1 MTKLSRY
8 QKLNQRRWE
17 QKQRQKMNGEATISG
32 CNPRHPP
39 GVAAI
44 LATQAIDDIDAVQ
57 QPAQLDPVE
66 TNDVGVPQNDL
77 SCMDG
82 FVAEP
87 RTKGKN
93 IHQNHWHQDAR
104 AQEITM
110 FQGNKAKHQNSTIVH
125 LLTHQELE
133 LMKDKGSIVVH
144 VTLPIKSS
152 KTKGKPIF
160 WKIVNVSSQ
169 NNVFAGPC
177 KQNLL
182 IVTTYD
188 QLSSSNHIRFI
199 GMVSYKP
206 KALLCLVCQQSS
218 SKSAFNH
225 DFFIVNV
232 AKNQCHCA
240 KYNIVSGKAT
250 GHHRSHGFIHGFGSW
265 RDMQIDRKTQSSLSK
280 YVVKKGGTSIHE
292 HLEE

>member
-1 MTKLSRY
+1 MESETLGTDAM
-8 QKLNQRRWE
+8 QR
-17 QKQRQKMNGEATISG
+17 KMMDCDTTISG
-32 CNPRHPP
+32 CILKHPP
-39 GVAAI
+39 EVATISAI
-44 LATQAIDDIDAVQ
+44 GAIDDTDTVQ
-57 QPAQLDPVE
+57 QLAQLDPVE
-66 TNDVGVPQNDL
+66 NNDVDVLQNDL

-82 FVAEP
+82 SVAEL

-93 IHQNHWHQDAR
+93 ICQNCQHQDAR

-169 NNVFAGPC
+169 NNVFAGLC

-188 QLSSSNHIRFI
+188 QLSSSNHIQFI
-199 GMVSYKP
+199 GMASYKP
-206 KALLCLVCQQSS
+206 KPKTWALLCLVCQQSS

-250 GHHRSHGFIHGFGSW
+250 GHHRSHGFIHGFGSH
-265 RDMQIDRKTQSSLSK
+265 RDM
-280 YVVKKGGTSIHE
+280 
-292 HLEE
+292 